1 MGKKTEFVLKSVT
14 GLLWAEILLLF
25 SSLLNAQEGRIYT
38 NTTSIQLVSY
48 CNGPAKSDDLPLHC
62 SVPVSASTITLA
74 KLDQYG
80 EPVMDEFLHAQ
91 VVTFCWPEEVGWAHE
106 VASERYVLNTTVLAY
121 TEDMTGGTSSGNIHD
136 GSGDGRSTGWGGV
149 EVVWKRVG
157 PGFGDSYE
165 IQQRIFPAKSMVPC
179 TDHPGVVNPPEPEE

>member
-1 MGKKTEFVLKSVT
+1 MGKKTEFVLKSVK

-48 CNGPAKSDDLPLHC
+48 CNDPAKSDDLPLHC

-121 TEDMTGGTSSGNIHD
+121 TEDMTGGHLQEIFMTALETEGAQDGGRRSGMET
-136 GSGDGRSTGWGGV
+136 GRSRFWG
-149 EVVWKRVG
+149 
-157 PGFGDSYE
+157 
-165 IQQRIFPAKSMVPC
+165 QL
-179 TDHPGVVNPPEPEE
+179 